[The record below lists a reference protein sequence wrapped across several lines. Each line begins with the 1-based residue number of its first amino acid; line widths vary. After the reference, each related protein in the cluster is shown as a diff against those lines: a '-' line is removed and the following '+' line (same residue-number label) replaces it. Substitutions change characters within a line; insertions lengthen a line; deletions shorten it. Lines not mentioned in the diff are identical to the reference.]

1 MKKTAK
7 TDIAIIIIVSLISA
21 IMYVGWEGIIMDYG
35 RELSKPLV
43 LRFVPVLLIQFGM
56 SVLGILIVLLK
67 NKERL
72 SDYGLVKKN
81 AIVSIA
87 GCLLCSIPTVIFLW
101 LTNDIHGFLPFQGMF
116 LTNNRQKSPISATI
130 SRWWDECSHFPF
142 SFTQDKHD

>member
-81 AIVSIA
+81 AI
-87 GCLLCSIPTVIFLW
+87 
-101 LTNDIHGFLPFQGMF
+101 FQS
-116 LTNNRQKSPISATI
+116 LDACYVQYQL
-130 SRWWDECSHFPF
+130 
-142 SFTQDKHD
+142 SFFFG